1 MSKNIAIY
9 VDPPT
14 HHFLQN
20 KLFDTSTHS
29 RIGDNLNAPY
39 VAVYEYF
46 KSQGIPVNT
55 IDYLPETI
63 TDQKI
68 IYIAF
73 SNLSNYKKLSKRTD
87 IILSTYVA
95 MECPV
100 VEPSLYTNLKQAH
113 CFFNHILSWS
123 DGESLEPYIGTTI
136 KCESFK
142 WPQAYDDVHEEFWGN
157 KERGFLVM
165 INSNKL
171 PRIYKNEL
179 YTERMRAVA
188 FFSRSNDI
196 DLYGHEWDLPSHQL
210 GIGWV
215 PYTFRYSYRMLLHFW
230 HKIRPNPLL
239 AAARKVYKGAAASKE
254 QTISQYKFALCFE
267 NMILN
272 GWITEKIF
280 DCFYSGTVPIYWGAP
295 DITEFIPENCFIDKR
310 NFNSYDDLLTH
321 LKNMPTEEIQNYREN
336 AKVFLASEQF
346 TVFSK
351 SKFVEIFK
359 KIVSK
364 DTNIQLK

>member
-1 MSKNIAIY
+1 MSKDISIY

-14 HHFLQN
+14 HHFLHN

-46 KSQGIPVNT
+46 KSQGIEVNT
-55 IDYLPETI
+55 IDYLPEKI
-63 TDQKI
+63 ADGKI

-73 SNLSNYKKLSKRTD
+73 SNLSNYKKLSQRSD
-87 IILSTYVA
+87 VILSTYVA

-100 VEPSLYTNLKQAH
+100 VEPSLYTNLKKARSY
-113 CFFNHILSWS
+113 FNHILSWS
-123 DGESLEPYIGTTI
+123 DGESLEPYIGMNI

-142 WPQAYDDVHEEFWGN
+142 WPQAYDDVH
-157 KERGFLVM
+157 KEYWNNQNRGFLVM

-179 YTERMRAVA
+179 YTERMRAVE

-210 GIGWV
+210 GIGWI
-215 PYTFRYSYRMLLHFW
+215 PYTFRYSYRMLLHYW

-239 AAARKVYKGAAASKE
+239 VAARTVYKGTAASKE
-254 QTISQYKFALCFE
+254 ETISQYKFALCFE
-267 NMILN
+267 NMILT

-280 DCFYSGTVPIYWGAP
+280 DCFYSGTIPVYWGAP
-295 DITEFIPENCFIDKR
+295 DITEFIPANCFIDKR
-310 NFNSYDDLLTH
+310 NFKSYDDLLSF
-321 LKNMPTEEIQNYREN
+321 LKKMSNEEIQQYRDN
-336 AKVFLASEQF
+336 AKAFLESDKF
-346 TVFSK
+346 NIFSK
-351 SKFVEIFK
+351 ANFVNIFK

-364 DTNIQLK
+364 DAHVNLN